1 MQNVKLTLVLTY
13 KLNDDGTYEIHDYAY
28 SDLNPAGVFIIVDVD
43 SKKLHIWKGNE
54 APVRQKFI
62 SDRVAQDI
70 RLKEYGMAFKV
81 ESQDQ
86 GEESDSFLGMF
97 GVSGSSQGSSQPSA
111 PVVSA
116 APASAPVAAARPA
129 SAPASVHPVAS
140 VSPQPVAAARPAP
153 VAAARPTSVSPQ
165 PVASA
170 SPQPVASARS
180 PPPRSESI
188 HQPQHAPT
196 DVEVSRSTSSVA
208 PPSQDLVDKTIEK
221 LKELDEPEG
230 MQREIVII
238 GQSVYSAHKEYHK
251 LFKKEIVKLDPMDD
265 LPPGAFPANDYYAR
279 LFIENGKVIFIEL
292 FTETPAS
299 AREEFLADMR
309 SSLRDLTKLGI

>member
-1 MQNVKLTLVLTY
+1 MVNTY
-13 KLNDDGTYEIHDYAY
+13 KLNNDGTYEVKDYAY
-28 SDLNPAGVFIIVDVD
+28 SDLQPAGVFIIVDID
-43 SKKLHIWKGNE
+43 SKRLHIWKGNE

-62 SDRVAQDI
+62 SARVAQDI

-86 GEESDSFLGMF
+86 GEETKAFLDMF
-97 GVSGSSQGSSQPSA
+97 GVSPSSESSSQSSG

-116 APASAPVAAARPA
+116 APAGVQPTAAPRP
-129 SAPASVHPVAS
+129 
-140 VSPQPVAAARPAP
+140 
-153 VAAARPTSVSPQ
+153 
-165 PVASA
+165 ASA
-170 SPQPVASARS
+170 SPQPVASARPAPSSQPVASARPAPSS
-180 PPPRSESI
+180 PQPVASARSLPPRSEMA
-188 HQPQHAPT
+188 QPVHHAAT
-196 DVEVSRSTSSVA
+196 DFEVTRSTSSVA

-238 GQSVYSAHKEYHK
+238 GQSVFSAHKEYHK
-251 LFKKEIVKLDPMDD
+251 LFKKEVVKLDPMDD

>member
-1 MQNVKLTLVLTY
+1 MVNVYVL
-13 KLNDDGTYEIHDYAY
+13 KDDGTYEIQDYAY
-28 SDLNPAGVFIIVDVD
+28 SDLKPAGVFIIVDID
-43 SKKLHIWKGNE
+43 SKRLHIWKGNE

-62 SDRVAQDI
+62 SARVAQDI

-86 GEESDSFLGMF
+86 GEETEAFLNMF
-97 GVSGSSQGSSQPSA
+97 GVSPSDQGAASASSG

-116 APASAPVAAARPA
+116 APAGTQPVAAARPA
-129 SAPASVHPVAS
+129 PQSTS
-140 VSPQPVAAARPAP
+140 SPQPVAAARPAASPRP
-153 VAAARPTSVSPQ
+153 VATASPASSAPQ
-165 PVASA
+165 PAYQPSS

-180 PPPRSESI
+180 PPPRTERVEPT
-188 HQPQHAPT
+188 HHAPT
-196 DVEVSRSTSSVA
+196 DVEVTRSTSSVTA
-208 PPSQDLVDKTIEK
+208 PSQDLVDKTIEK

-238 GQSVYSAHKEYHK
+238 GQSVFSAHKEYHK
-251 LFKKEIVKLDPMDD
+251 LFKKEVVKLDPMDD

>member
-1 MQNVKLTLVLTY
+1 MVNTY
-13 KLNDDGTYEIHDYAY
+13 KLLDDGTYEIHDYSL
-28 SDLNPAGVFIIVDVD
+28 SDLKPTGVFIIVDID
-43 SKKLHIWKGNE
+43 TKRLHIWKGSE

-62 SDRVAQDI
+62 SARVAQDI
-70 RLKEYGMAFKV
+70 RLKEFGMAFKV

-86 GEESDSFLGMF
+86 GEESQSFLTMF
-97 GVSGSSQGSSQPSA
+97 GVSSSSAGTPQASGPVVTAAPSGVKPVAASA
-111 PVVSA
+111 PA
-116 APASAPVAAARPA
+116 AASPKPVAAARPA
-129 SAPASVHPVAS
+129 SA
-140 VSPQPVAAARPAP
+140 SPQPVSASPRPA
-153 VAAARPTSVSPQ
+153 SVSSQ
-165 PVASA
+165 PIATA
-170 SPQPVASARS
+170 SPQPVASART
-180 PPPRSESI
+180 PPPRSDRVEPV
-188 HQPQHAPT
+188 HHAQ
-196 DVEVSRSTSSVA
+196 DFEVTKSTSSVA

-238 GQSVYSAHKEYHK
+238 GQSVFSAHKEYHK

>member
-1 MQNVKLTLVLTY
+1 MFTIFKFKITKKVRLVLVQTY
-13 KLNDDGTYEIHDYAY
+13 KLNNDGTYEIHEYAY
-28 SDLNPAGVFIIVDVD
+28 TDLQPAGVFIIVDID
-43 SKKLHIWKGNE
+43 SKRLHIWKGNE

-62 SDRVAQDI
+62 SARVAQDI

-86 GEESDSFLGMF
+86 GEETKAFLDMF
-97 GVSGSSQGSSQPSA
+97 GISGADQGSSAQSSG

-116 APASAPVAAARPA
+116 APAGSQPVAAARPA
-129 SAPASVHPVAS
+129 SS
-140 VSPQPVAAARPAP
+140 SPQPVAAARPASSSSQP
-153 VAAARPTSVSPQ
+153 VAAARP
-165 PVASA
+165 ASS
-170 SPQPVASARS
+170 SPQPVASART
-180 PPPRSESI
+180 PPPRTGGST
-188 HQPQHAPT
+188 PMQHTPT
-196 DVEVSRSTSSVA
+196 DVEVTRSTSSVA

-238 GQSVYSAHKEYHK
+238 GQSVFSAHKEYHK
-251 LFKKEIVKLDPMDD
+251 LFKKEVVKLDPMDD

>member
-1 MQNVKLTLVLTY
+1 MVNTY

-28 SDLNPAGVFIIVDVD
+28 TDLAPKGVFIIVDID
-43 SKKLHIWKGNE
+43 TKRLHIWKGSE

-62 SDRVAQDI
+62 SARVAQDI

-86 GEESDSFLGMF
+86 GEETAAFLAMF
-97 GVSGSSQGSSQPSA
+97 GVEGTS
-111 PVVSA
+111 SA
-116 APASAPVAAARPA
+116 APASSGPVVTAAPGGQPVAAARPA
-129 SAPASVHPVAS
+129 SASPTPAASASPRPVAAS
-140 VSPQPVAAARPAP
+140 TPTPTSPQPVAAARPAP
-153 VAAARPTSVSPQ
+153 SSGSQ
-165 PVASA
+165 PVA
-170 SPQPVASARS
+170 QARS
-180 PPPRSESI
+180 PPPRSSMQQPST
-188 HQPQHAPT
+188 HQQT
-196 DVEVSRSTSSVA
+196 DFEVSKSTSAVT
-208 PPSQDLVDKTIEK
+208 PPSQDLIEITVEK

-238 GQSVYSAHKEYHK
+238 GQSVFSAHKEYHK

-279 LFIENGKVIFIEL
+279 LFIENGKVLFIEL

>member
-1 MQNVKLTLVLTY
+1 MVNTY
-13 KLNDDGTYEIHDYAY
+13 KLLDDGTYEIHDYSY
-28 SDLNPAGVFIIVDVD
+28 SDLKPTGVFIIVDID
-43 SKKLHIWKGNE
+43 GKRLHIWKGNE

-62 SDRVAQDI
+62 SARVAQDI

-86 GEESDSFLGMF
+86 GEESESFLSMF
-97 GVSGSSQGSSQPSA
+97 GVSGSSAGSSQASG
-111 PVVSA
+111 PVVTA
-116 APASAPVAAARPA
+116 APAGTQPIAA
-129 SAPASVHPVAS
+129 SA
-140 VSPQPVAAARPAP
+140 SPQPVAAARPASAAPQPVSASPRPASATTQP
-153 VAAARPTSVSPQ
+153 VAAARPASQ
-165 PVASA
+165 PTP
-170 SPQPVASARS
+170 SPQPVASART
-180 PPPRSESI
+180 PPPRSDRVEPV
-188 HQPQHAPT
+188 HHAQ
-196 DVEVSRSTSSVA
+196 DFEVTKSTSSVA

-238 GQSVYSAHKEYHK
+238 GQSVFSAHKEYHK
-251 LFKKEIVKLDPMDD
+251 LFKKEVVKLDPMDD

>member
-1 MQNVKLTLVLTY
+1 MVQTY

-28 SDLNPAGVFIIVDVD
+28 SDLNPAGVFIIVDID

-62 SDRVAQDI
+62 SARVAQDI

-116 APASAPVAAARPA
+116 APASAPIAAARPA
-129 SAPASVHPVAS
+129 SS
-140 VSPQPVAAARPAP
+140 SPQPVAAARPASSSPQP
-153 VAAARPTSVSPQ
+153 VAAARPASSSSQPVASASPQ
-165 PVASA
+165 PIASA

-180 PPPRSESI
+180 PPPRSESL